1 MNEPIECHVCLE
13 PLQELSL
20 VCRHAIHPSCIAKSG
35 KHHCSVC
42 QVPVEFTAEDE
53 QVFQSAKNLNDQER
67 VRQEQSDSL
76 ALARMLQAQNNGDGS
91 DNDEDVEEVRG
102 AVLHTN
108 NRMYRIAFSDILGA
122 IDAGDLM
129 LQVNQIMHNIQN
141 RVLTF
146 TTDERALE
154 LFKLISI
161 VNQIAAT
168 TGLTVP
174 QICGIVENNC

>member
-1 MNEPIECHVCLE
+1 MEPIECHVCLE
-13 PLQELSL
+13 PLHELSL
-20 VCRHAIHPSCIAKSG
+20 VCRHAIHPACIAKSG

-42 QVPVEFTAEDE
+42 QVPVEFNAEDE
-53 QVFQSAKNLNDQER
+53 QVFESAKILNDQAR

-76 ALARMLQAQNNGDGS
+76 ALAQLLSQGGGS
-91 DNDEDVEEVRG
+91 DNDVEEVRG
-102 AVLHTN
+102 AVLHIN
-108 NRMYRIAFSDILGA
+108 NRVYRIAFSDILRA
-122 IDAGDLM
+122 IEAGDLM

-141 RVLTF
+141 RVLSF

-154 LFKLISI
+154 LFQLIAT
-161 VNQIAAT
+161 VNRIAAT

>member
-42 QVPVEFTAEDE
+42 QVPVEFNAEDE
-53 QVFQSAKNLNDQER
+53 QVFQSAKNLNDQAR
-67 VRQEQSDSL
+67 VRQEQSDSI
-76 ALARMLQAQNNGDGS
+76 ALAHLLQAQNDGDE
-91 DNDEDVEEVRG
+91 DEDVGEQRG
-102 AVLHTN
+102 AVLRTN

-122 IDAGDLM
+122 LDAGDLM

-141 RVLTF
+141 RVLSF

-154 LFKLISI
+154 LFQLIAT
-161 VNQIAAT
+161 VNRIAAT

>member
-13 PLQELSL
+13 PMEELLL

-35 KHHCSVC
+35 KHNCSVC
-42 QVPVEFTAEDE
+42 QVPVVFNAEDE
-53 QVFQSAKNLNDQER
+53 QVFQSAKTLNDQTR

-76 ALARMLQAQNNGDGS
+76 ALAQLLSRGGGS
-91 DNDEDVEEVRG
+91 DDDVDVEDVRG
-102 AVLHTN
+102 VVLHIN
-108 NRMYRIAFSDILGA
+108 NRVYRITFSDILGA
-122 IDAGDLM
+122 IDAGDLT

-141 RVLTF
+141 RVQTF

-168 TGLTVP
+168 TGLSVP